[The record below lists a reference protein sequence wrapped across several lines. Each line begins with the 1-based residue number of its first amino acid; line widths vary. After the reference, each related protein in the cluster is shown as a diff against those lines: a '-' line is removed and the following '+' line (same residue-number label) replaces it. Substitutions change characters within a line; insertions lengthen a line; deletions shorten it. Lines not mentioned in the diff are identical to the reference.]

1 MSGSRRWKE
10 TGDLSSPI
18 NLDERHE
25 RRGVTPHGYGMTAS
39 SMNSSLLKALDVLAV
54 FSAREPSLGLA
65 EVSRRLGIPKS
76 TAHRIL
82 STLAARGFIERVGD
96 EDYALGTSIIA
107 LTQAVRVN
115 VEVRDRVATV
125 ARSLAEHS
133 RESIYVAIPDGLGV
147 LYVYAIET
155 SQRLTARTAVG
166 DRAPFHC
173 TGVGKACLA
182 FMSVERRNELMQSM
196 VFETSTPH
204 TLVDR
209 EALEDDLA
217 LVRRRGF
224 ATDCQEHDLGTFCV
238 AAPFFGANSQIA
250 GAMSIS
256 GIDPEIVGSR
266 CEALAERVIDAAGQV
281 SGRLGYVAASASSLS
296 LKNIYS

>member
-1 MSGSRRWKE
+1 
-10 TGDLSSPI
+10 
-18 NLDERHE
+18 
-25 RRGVTPHGYGMTAS
+25 
-39 SMNSSLLKALDVLAV
+39 MNNSLLKALDILAV
-54 FSAREPSLGLA
+54 FGAREPRLSLA
-65 EVSRRLGIPKS
+65 EISRRLGIPKS

-82 STLAARGFIERVGD
+82 STLLARGFIERVGA
-96 EDYALGTSIIA
+96 EDYALGTAIIA

-133 RESIYVAIPDGLGV
+133 SESIYVAIPDGPGV

-182 FMSVERRNELMQSM
+182 FMSEDRRNELMDSM
-196 VFETSTPH
+196 VLEASTPH
-204 TLVDR
+204 TFVDR
-209 EALEDDLA
+209 LALEENLA
-217 LVRRRGF
+217 LIRRRGY
-224 ATDCQEHDLGTFCV
+224 ATDCQEHDLGTYCV
-238 AAPFFGANSQIA
+238 AAPFFGANSQVA

-256 GIDPEIVGSR
+256 GIDPEIIGSR
-266 CEALAERVIDAAGQV
+266 AESLSQRIVQAAGQV
-281 SGRLGYVAASASSLS
+281 SGRLGYVAASASSFS
-296 LKNIYS
+296 LRHGH